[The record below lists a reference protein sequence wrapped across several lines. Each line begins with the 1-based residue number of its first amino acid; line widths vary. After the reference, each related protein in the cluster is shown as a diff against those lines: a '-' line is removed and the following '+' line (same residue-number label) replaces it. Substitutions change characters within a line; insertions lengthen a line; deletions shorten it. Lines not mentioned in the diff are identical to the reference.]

1 MSSLLD
7 YKCPACGGTIK
18 FDSSLQMMKCPYC
31 DTVLSMEEMLPKD
44 EVLTEDAPGNSGVFD
59 VDGLPKDSFN
69 WDENSIK
76 EWDENETDNIS
87 VFVCNSCGGEII
99 GDNNTA
105 ATECPYCGNQVVVVG
120 RFKGALKPDYVIPF
134 KLDKNAAKER
144 YKQHISG
151 KFLLPKLFKDENHI
165 DEIKGIYVPFWLF
178 SSKVDSFARFDAEKV
193 RTWISG
199 NYKYT
204 EVSTFDVFR
213 SGKMQFMNIPVDG
226 SQKMPD
232 DLMESIEP
240 FDFRDAVPFQTAYLS
255 GFFAD
260 KYDVDDKTSEKRA
273 NERVRQSTIDVFR
286 STVSGYTSVRS
297 FSRDLFNRKYGQ
309 MQNASYEDPFANTNS
324 ASSGITLEEGTVSYA
339 LYPVY
344 LLSTTYEG
352 QKFTFAMNGQTG
364 KFVGDLPVDKTKKR
378 ITFAGIFAAATAVCT
393 LILQLLAK

>member
-1 MSSLLD
+1 
-7 YKCPACGGTIK
+7 
-18 FDSSLQMMKCPYC
+18 
-31 DTVLSMEEMLPKD
+31 MEEMLPKD
-44 EVLTEDAPGNSGVFD
+44 EVLTEDVPGNSGVFD

>member
-1 MSSLLD
+1 
-7 YKCPACGGTIK
+7 
-18 FDSSLQMMKCPYC
+18 
-31 DTVLSMEEMLPKD
+31 MEEMLPKD
-44 EVLTEDAPGNSGVFD
+44 DVLTEDIPAENGGVD
-59 VDGLPKDSFN
+59 VNGLPQDNFN

-76 EWDENETDNIS
+76 EWDESETDNIS

-105 ATECPYCGNQVVVVG
+105 ATECPYCGNQVVVFG

-134 KLDKNAAKER
+134 KLDKNAAKEK

-151 KFLLPKLFKDENHI
+151 KFLLPKFFKNENHI

-193 RTWISG
+193 RTWIAG
-199 NYKYT
+199 NYRYT

-213 SGKMQFMNIPVDG
+213 SGKMEFKNIPVDG

-273 NERVRQSTIDVFR
+273 NERVRRSTIDVLR
-286 STVSGYTSVRS
+286 STVNGYTTVRN
-297 FSRDLFNRKYGQ
+297 FSRDLFYQKYGQ
-309 MQNASYEDPFANTNS
+309 MQNVNYQDPFANTNS
-324 ASSGITLEEGTVSYA
+324 ASSGVTLEEGTVSYA

-344 LLSTTYEG
+344 LLSTTYQG

-364 KFVGDLPVDKTKKR
+364 KFVGDLPIDKTKKR

-393 LILQLLAK
+393 LILQLIAK

>member
-7 YKCPACGGTIK
+7 FKCPACGGTIK
-18 FDSSLQMMKCPYC
+18 FDSSLQKMKCPYC

-44 EVLTEDAPGNSGVFD
+44 DVLNENVPENGGVD
-59 VDGLPKDSFN
+59 VSSLPQDEFN
-69 WDENSIK
+69 WTENAGG
-76 EWDENETDNIS
+76 EWDESETDNIS

-105 ATECPYCGNQVVVVG
+105 ATECPYCGNQVVVAG
-120 RFKGALKPDYVIPF
+120 HFKGALKPDYVIPF
-134 KLDKNAAKER
+134 KLDKNAAKEM
-144 YKQHISG
+144 YKIHISK
-151 KFLLPKLFKDENHI
+151 KFLLPKYFKDRNHI

-178 SSKVDSFARFDAEKV
+178 SSKVDSFARFDAERV
-193 RTWISG
+193 RTWVSG
-199 NYKYT
+199 NYRYT

-213 SGKMQFMNIPVDG
+213 SGKMAFDNIPVDG

-260 KYDVDDKTSEKRA
+260 KYDVDDKTSETRA
-273 NERVRQSTIDVFR
+273 NERLRQSTIDVFR
-286 STVSGYTSVRS
+286 NTVSGYTTVRN
-297 FSRDLFNRKYGQ
+297 FSRDLFYRKYSQ
-309 MQNASYEDPFANTNS
+309 MQNVNYQDPFANTNS
-324 ASSGITLEEGTVSYA
+324 ASSGVTLEEGTVKYA

-344 LLSTTYEG
+344 LLSTTYNG

-364 KFVGDLPVDKTKKR
+364 RFVGDLPIDKVKKR
-378 ITFAGIFAAATAVCT
+378 ITFAGVFAAVTAAATLV
-393 LILQLLAK
+393 LQFLVK